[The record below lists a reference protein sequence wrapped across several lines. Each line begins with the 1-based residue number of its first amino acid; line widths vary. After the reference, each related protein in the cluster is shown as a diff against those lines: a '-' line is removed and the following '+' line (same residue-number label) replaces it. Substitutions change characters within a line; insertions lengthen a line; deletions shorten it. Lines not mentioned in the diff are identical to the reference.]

1 MDKRPVRL
9 VAVGGVG
16 LGVRFDVERP
26 AAAGETALADSVS
39 TVNGGKASN
48 QAIGAA
54 TFGADATII
63 SAIGRDEFA
72 PLVRAPLVSYGVDT
86 RSLVE
91 LPSEHSM
98 VGAVMVDGRGENY
111 ITLALG
117 ALAKLTAADIRQ
129 QAGAIE
135 GADVCVV
142 SLEIS
147 LGAAAEALRVARAHG
162 VMTVLN
168 PAPAPSAESAAEL
181 LPLADWVTPNE
192 SETAALCGACG
203 SPEERASALLDLGAQ
218 GVVITLGPD
227 GALVATAQSST
238 RVPAAAVPEDQ
249 LVDTAGAGDAFNA
262 AFATALASGMDA
274 VEAATIGC
282 QAGSRICRG
291 PGFVEA
297 LGELDGLEVPA
308 RVGART

>member
-1 MDKRPVRL
+1 M
-9 VAVGGVG
+9 
-16 LGVRFDVERP
+16 
-26 AAAGETALADSVS
+26 
-39 TVNGGKASN
+39 
-48 QAIGAA
+48 
-54 TFGADATII
+54 
-63 SAIGRDEFA
+63 
-72 PLVRAPLVSYGVDT
+72 RAPLVSYGVDI

-91 LPSEHSM
+91 FPHEHSM

-111 ITLALG
+111 ITLAPG
-117 ALAKLTAADIRQ
+117 ALAKLTAADVREH
-129 QAGAIE
+129 AGAIE

-147 LGAAAEALRVARAHG
+147 LEAAAEALRIARAHG
-162 VMTVLN
+162 VATVLN
-168 PAPAPSAESAAEL
+168 PAPAPPAESAAAL

-192 SETAALCGACG
+192 NEATALCGTCG
-203 SPEERASALLDLGAQ
+203 SPEERASALLALGAQ

-238 RVPAAAVPEDQ
+238 RVPAAVVPEDQ

-262 AFATALASGMDA
+262 AFATALAAGMDA
-274 VEAATIGC
+274 VGAAAIGC

-297 LGELDGLEVPA
+297 LAELDGLQVPA
-308 RVGART
+308 RFGSGA